1 MSPLLAAAP
10 PAPEIPPHTGGL
22 LLLLDGTAGL
32 LTVAALGIVLLLVL
46 IIKVRLQPF
55 VALLAVSI
63 AVGLSAGLSVT
74 ELFGTVQK
82 STSVS
87 MIESGMGGI
96 LGHVAIIIGLG
107 TMLGAILEV
116 SGGAEALS
124 TRLLNLFGEKRA
136 PLAMGLTGLIF
147 GIPVFFDVG
156 IFVLAPI
163 VYAAAKRSGKSILLY
178 AMPLLAGLSMTHAF
192 LPPHPGPVAAA
203 ALFKVDLG
211 WVILMGIVVGIPAV
225 LAAWAYAA
233 WIGNRL
239 FVPVPQDMLEAADEA
254 KAAVAEERAAR
265 RAAARST
272 GATAGNGNG
281 NGTGNGAGKGAGD
294 DKGTGTGTVATAQA
308 GLSGAADDDYAEQPV
323 PLPTVFL
330 IIGTPLL
337 LILAATF
344 SSIALD
350 PSTLRSVIEF
360 FGHPFVALTIALLM
374 AYYLL
379 GIRRGWSRKSLETV
393 STSSLKPVGNILL
406 VVGAGGIFGA
416 VLKGSGIADAL
427 ADTFNDVGLPVIVLA
442 WLISVVLRV
451 AQGSATVAIVTTA
464 GIVVPLVEGQD
475 LSQAHLAL
483 IIMAISA
490 GSIFASHVNDGGFWI
505 VAKYFGISERDT
517 LKSWTVLET
526 VLSVAG
532 FAMAALLSVFI

>member
-1 MSPLLAAAP
+1 MSSYPLAATA
-10 PAPEIPPHTGGL
+10 PAPETPPHTGGL

-32 LTVAALGIVLLLVL
+32 LTVAALGIALLLFL

-63 AVGLSAGLSVT
+63 AVGLAAGLSVT
-74 ELFGTVQK
+74 ELFGTVQR
-82 STSVS
+82 SDAVSVV
-87 MIESGMGGI
+87 ESGMGGI

-116 SGGAEALS
+116 SGGAEVLAS
-124 TRLLNLFGEKRA
+124 RLLGLFGEKRA

-156 IFVLAPI
+156 IFVLAPL

-178 AMPLLAGLSMTHAF
+178 CLPLLAGLSMTHAF

-203 ALFKVDLG
+203 GLLHVQLG
-211 WVILMGIVVGIPAV
+211 WVILMGVVCGIPAV
-225 LAAWAYAA
+225 LAAWVYSA
-233 WIGNRL
+233 WIGRRL
-239 FVPVPQDMLEAADEA
+239 FVPVPQDMVEAAAEA
-254 KAAVAEERAAR
+254 KRAVVEEQRASGVEPR
-265 RAAARST
+265 EEPVPF
-272 GATAGNGNG
+272 
-281 NGTGNGAGKGAGD
+281 
-294 DKGTGTGTVATAQA
+294 GTVL
-308 GLSGAADDDYAEQPV
+308 G
-323 PLPTVFL
+323 
-330 IIGTPLL
+330 IIGTPLV

-350 PSTLRSVIEF
+350 PSTLRSVVEF
-360 FGHPFVALTIALLM
+360 FGHPFVALTIALIL

-379 GIRRGWSRKSLETV
+379 GIRRGWSRKSLEKV

-406 VVGAGGIFGA
+406 VVGAGGVFGA
-416 VLKGSGIADAL
+416 VLKASGVAQAL
-427 ADTFNDVGLPVIVLA
+427 SDTFNDVGLPVIVLA
-442 WLISVVLRV
+442 YLISLVLRV

-464 GIVVPLVEGQD
+464 GIVAPLLTEGHH
-475 LSQAHLAL
+475 SQAFVAL
-483 IIMAISA
+483 VIMAISA
-490 GSIFASHVNDGGFWI
+490 GSIFASHVNDGGFWM

-517 LKSWTVLET
+517 LRTWTVLES

-532 FAMAALLSVFI
+532 FAVAAVMSLFV

>member
-1 MSPLLAAAP
+1 MLIAADAP
-10 PAPEIPPHTGGL
+10 PPPTPHTGGL
-22 LLLLDGTAGL
+22 LLLIDGTAGL
-32 LTVAALGIVLLLVL
+32 LTVAALGIALLLFL

-55 VALLAVSI
+55 VALLAVSL
-63 AVGLSAGLSVT
+63 AVGLAAGLSVT

-82 STSVS
+82 SAAVSVV
-87 MIESGMGGI
+87 EQGMGGI

-116 SGGAEALS
+116 SGGAEVLS
-124 TRLLNLFGEKRA
+124 SRLLALFGERRA

-156 IFVLAPI
+156 IFVLAPL
-163 VYAAAKRSGKSILLY
+163 VYAAAKRSGKSVILY

-203 ALFKVDLG
+203 GLLHVSLG
-211 WVILMGIVVGIPAV
+211 WVILMGIVVGLPAV
-225 LAAWAYAA
+225 LAAWGYAA
-233 WIGNRL
+233 WIGKRL
-239 FVPVPQDMLEAADEA
+239 FVEVPQDMVEAAEDA
-254 KAAVAEERAAR
+254 RAAVAAER
-265 RAAARST
+265 
-272 GATAGNGNG
+272 
-281 NGTGNGAGKGAGD
+281 
-294 DKGTGTGTVATAQA
+294 TAQ
-308 GLSGAADDDYAEQPV
+308 GHGPQERPVSAA
-323 PLPTVFL
+323 TVLL
-330 IIGTPLL
+330 IIGTPLV

-350 PSTLRSVIEF
+350 PSTPRSVVEF
-360 FGHPFVALTIALLM
+360 FGSPFVALTIALLM

-379 GIRRGWSRKSLETV
+379 GIRRGWSRKSLEQV

-416 VLKGSGIADAL
+416 VLKASGVAQAL
-427 ADTFNDVGLPVIVLA
+427 SDTFNDVGLPVIGLA
-442 WLISVVLRV
+442 YLISLVLRV

-464 GIVVPLVEGQD
+464 GIVLPLVENVGH
-475 LSQAHLAL
+475 SQAFLAL
-483 IIMAISA
+483 VIMAISA

-517 LKSWTVLET
+517 LKSWTVLES

-532 FAMAALLSVFI
+532 FAVAASISLLV

>member
-1 MSPLLAAAP
+1 MLLAADAP
-10 PAPEIPPHTGGL
+10 PETPPHTGGL
-22 LLLLDGTAGL
+22 LLLIDGTAGL
-32 LTVAALGIVLLLVL
+32 LTVAALGIVLLLFL

-55 VALLAVSI
+55 VALLGVSI
-63 AVGLSAGLSVT
+63 AVGLAAGLSVT

-82 STSVS
+82 SAAVS

-116 SGGAEALS
+116 SGGAEVLS
-124 TRLLNLFGEKRA
+124 ARLLNLFGEKRA
-136 PLAMGLTGLIF
+136 PLAMGVTGVVF

-203 ALFKVDLG
+203 GLFEVDLG
-211 WVILMGIVVGIPAV
+211 WVILMGVVVGVPAV

-233 WIGNRL
+233 WIGKRI
-239 FVPVPQDMLEAADEA
+239 FVEVPQDMVEAAEEA
-254 KAAVAEERAAR
+254 KAAVAAEQRASGVTPRETPVAL
-265 RAAARST
+265 
-272 GATAGNGNG
+272 
-281 NGTGNGAGKGAGD
+281 
-294 DKGTGTGTVATAQA
+294 GTVLA
-308 GLSGAADDDYAEQPV
+308 
-323 PLPTVFL
+323 
-330 IIGTPLL
+330 IIGTPLV
-337 LILAATF
+337 LILLATF

-350 PSTLRSVIEF
+350 PSTGRSVIEF
-360 FGHPFVALTIALLM
+360 FGHPFVALTIALLL

-393 STSSLKPVGNILL
+393 STASLKPVGNILL
-406 VVGAGGIFGA
+406 VVGAGGVFGA

-427 ADTFNDVGLPVIVLA
+427 ADTFNDVGLPVILLA

-464 GIVVPLVEGQD
+464 GIVVPLVEGQG
-475 LSQAHLAL
+475 LSQAYLAL

-490 GSIFASHVNDGGFWI
+490 GSIFASHVNDGGFWM

-532 FAMAALLSVFI
+532 FVVAALLSLII

>member
-1 MSPLLAAAP
+1 MSPSSPFAALAAAA
-10 PAPEIPPHTGGL
+10 PAEEPRHTGGIL
-22 LLLLDGTAGL
+22 TLIDGTAGL
-32 LTVAALGIVLLLVL
+32 LTVAALGILLLLFL

-63 AVGLSAGLSVT
+63 VVGLSAGLSVT

-82 STSVS
+82 SDVVSV
-87 MIESGMGGI
+87 IESGMGGI

-116 SGGAEALS
+116 SGGAEVLAS
-124 TRLLNLFGEKRA
+124 RLLGLFGEKRA

-163 VYAAAKRSGKSILLY
+163 VYAAAKRSGKSILIYCL
-178 AMPLLAGLSMTHAF
+178 PLLAGLSMTHAF

-203 ALFKVDLG
+203 GLLHVDLG
-211 WVILMGIVVGIPAV
+211 WVILMGLICGIPAV
-225 LAAWAYAA
+225 IAAWVFSA
-233 WIGNRL
+233 WVGKRI
-239 FVPVPQDMLEAADEA
+239 FVPVPQDMVEAADEA
-254 KAAVAEERAAR
+254 RQAVVAEQRE
-265 RAAARST
+265 
-272 GATAGNGNG
+272 AGVEPRE
-281 NGTGNGAGKGAGD
+281 K
-294 DKGTGTGTVATAQA
+294 
-308 GLSGAADDDYAEQPV
+308 PV
-323 PLPTVFL
+323 PLGMVFA
-330 IIGTPLL
+330 IIGTPLF
-337 LILAATF
+337 LILLATF
-344 SSIALD
+344 SSIAFD

-360 FGHPFVALTIALLM
+360 FGSPFVALTIALLM

-416 VLKGSGIADAL
+416 VLKASGVAKAL
-427 ADTFNDVGLPVIVLA
+427 SDTFQDVGLPIIVLA
-442 WLISVVLRV
+442 YLLSLVLRV

-464 GIVVPLVEGQD
+464 GIVAPLLAEGD
-475 LSQAHLAL
+475 HSQAFVAL
-483 IIMAISA
+483 VIMAISA
-490 GSIFASHVNDGGFWI
+490 GSIFASHVNDGGFWM

-517 LKSWTVLET
+517 LKTWTVLES
-526 VLSVAG
+526 VLSLAG
-532 FAMAALLSVFI
+532 FAVAAVVSLFV

>member
-1 MSPLLAAAP
+1 MLLAATAT
-10 PAPEIPPHTGGL
+10 AQTPPHTGGL
-22 LLLLDGTAGL
+22 LALVDGTAGL
-32 LTVAALGIVLLLVL
+32 LTVAALGIALLLVL

-63 AVGLSAGLSVT
+63 AVGLGAGLSVT

-82 STSVS
+82 SAVVSV
-87 MIESGMGGI
+87 IESGMGGI

-116 SGGAEALS
+116 SGGAEVLS
-124 TRLLNLFGEKRA
+124 SRLLGLFGEKRA

-203 ALFKVDLG
+203 GLFQVSLG
-211 WVILMGIVVGIPAV
+211 WVILMGVVCGVPAV

-233 WIGNRL
+233 WIGKRV
-239 FVPVPQDMLEAADEA
+239 FVEVPQDMVEAAEDA
-254 KAAVAEERAAR
+254 KAAVAAERTAAGR
-265 RAAARST
+265 
-272 GATAGNGNG
+272 
-281 NGTGNGAGKGAGD
+281 GT
-294 DKGTGTGTVATAQA
+294 Q
-308 GLSGAADDDYAEQPV
+308 EQPV
-323 PLPTVFL
+323 PLATVL
-330 IIGTPLL
+330 TIIGTPLV

-350 PSTLRSVIEF
+350 PSTPRSVVEF

-379 GIRRGWSRKSLETV
+379 GIRRGWSRKSLEQV

-406 VVGAGGIFGA
+406 VVGAGGVFGA
-416 VLKGSGIADAL
+416 VLKASGVAQAL
-427 ADTFNDVGLPVIVLA
+427 SDTFNDVGLPVVVLA
-442 WLISVVLRV
+442 YLISLVLRV

-464 GIVVPLVEGQD
+464 GIVLPLVENGGH
-475 LSQAHLAL
+475 SQAFLAL
-483 IIMAISA
+483 VIMAISA

-517 LKSWTVLET
+517 LKSWTVLES

-532 FAMAALLSVFI
+532 FAVAALLSLAL

>member
-1 MSPLLAAAP
+1 MLLAAEAP
-10 PAPEIPPHTGGL
+10 PAPEAPPHTGGL
-22 LLLLDGTAGL
+22 LLLIDGTAGL
-32 LTVAALGIVLLLVL
+32 LTVAVLGIVLLLVL

-55 VALLAVSI
+55 VALLGVSI
-63 AVGLSAGLSVT
+63 AVGLAAGLSVT

-82 STSVS
+82 SAAVS

-116 SGGAEALS
+116 SGGAEVLS

-136 PLAMGLTGLIF
+136 PLAMGVTGVVF

-203 ALFKVDLG
+203 GLFDVDLG
-211 WVILMGIVVGIPAV
+211 WVILMGVVVGVPAV
-225 LAAWAYAA
+225 LAAWVYAA
-233 WIGNRL
+233 WIGKRL
-239 FVPVPQDMLEAADEA
+239 FVDVPQDMVEAAAEA
-254 KAAVAEERAAR
+254 KS
-265 RAAARST
+265 AAAAEQKASGVTPPERPV
-272 GATAGNGNG
+272 AL
-281 NGTGNGAGKGAGD
+281 
-294 DKGTGTGTVATAQA
+294 GTVLA
-308 GLSGAADDDYAEQPV
+308 
-323 PLPTVFL
+323 

-337 LILAATF
+337 LILLATF

-350 PSTLRSVIEF
+350 PSTIRSVVEF
-360 FGHPFVALTIALLM
+360 FGHPFVALTIALFL

-379 GIRRGWSRKSLETV
+379 GIRRGWSRQSLETV
-393 STSSLKPVGNILL
+393 STASLKPVGNILL
-406 VVGAGGIFGA
+406 VVGAGGVFGS

-464 GIVVPLVEGQD
+464 GIVVPLVEGQSM
-475 LSQAHLAL
+475 SQPHLAL

-490 GSIFASHVNDGGFWI
+490 GSIFASHVNDGGFWM

-532 FAMAALLSVFI
+532 FVVAALLSLVI

>member
-1 MSPLLAAAP
+1 MLATLQLAAPAP
-10 PAPEIPPHTGGL
+10 PLPPHTGGL
-22 LLLLDGTAGL
+22 LALIPGTGGL
-32 LTVAALGIVLLLVL
+32 LTVAALGIALLLFL

-63 AVGLSAGLSVT
+63 AVGLGAGLSVT

-82 STSVS
+82 SDAVS
-87 MIESGMGGI
+87 IIESGMGGI

-116 SGGAEALS
+116 SGGAEVLS
-124 TRLLNLFGEKRA
+124 RRLLNVFGEKRA

-147 GIPVFFDVG
+147 GVPVFFDVG

-178 AMPLLAGLSMTHAF
+178 CMPLLAGLSMTHAF

-203 ALFKVDLG
+203 GMFKVDLG
-211 WVILMGIVVGIPAV
+211 WVILMGVIVGIPAV

-233 WIGNRL
+233 WIGKRI
-239 FVPVPQDMLEAADEA
+239 FVPVPQDMVEAAEEA
-254 KAAVAEERAAR
+254 KAAVAAEQSAA
-265 RAAARST
+265 
-272 GATAGNGNG
+272 GTAPQE
-281 NGTGNGAGKGAGD
+281 KPVSL
-294 DKGTGTGTVATAQA
+294 GTVLA
-308 GLSGAADDDYAEQPV
+308 
-323 PLPTVFL
+323 
-330 IIGTPLL
+330 IIGTPLV
-337 LILAATF
+337 LILLATF

-350 PSTLRSVIEF
+350 PSTLRSVVEF
-360 FGHPFVALTIALLM
+360 FGNPFVALTLALFM

-393 STSSLKPVGNILL
+393 STASLKPVGNILL

-416 VLKGSGIADAL
+416 VLKGSGVAQAL
-427 ADTFNDVGLPVIVLA
+427 ADTFHDVGLPVIVLA

-464 GIVVPLVEGQD
+464 GIVVPLVENAD
-475 LSQAHLAL
+475 LSQPHLAL

-490 GSIFASHVNDGGFWI
+490 GSIFASHVNDGGFWM

-532 FAMAALLSVFI
+532 FVVAALLSLVI

>member
-1 MSPLLAAAP
+1 MSPSPFAALAAAA
-10 PAPEIPPHTGGL
+10 PAEPPPHTGGIL
-22 LLLLDGTAGL
+22 TLIDGTAGL
-32 LTVAALGIVLLLVL
+32 LTVAALGIVLLLFL

-63 AVGLSAGLSVT
+63 VVGLSAGLSVT

-82 STSVS
+82 SDAVSV
-87 MIESGMGGI
+87 IESGMGGI

-116 SGGAEALS
+116 SGGAEVLAS
-124 TRLLNLFGEKRA
+124 RLLGMFGEKRA

-147 GIPVFFDVG
+147 GVPVFFDVG

-178 AMPLLAGLSMTHAF
+178 CLPLLAGLSMTHAF

-203 ALFKVDLG
+203 GLLHVDLG
-211 WVILMGIVVGIPAV
+211 WVILMGIVCGIPAV
-225 LAAWAYAA
+225 LAAWVFSA
-233 WIGNRL
+233 WVGKRI
-239 FVPVPQDMLEAADEA
+239 FVPVPQDMVEAADEA
-254 KAAVAEERAAR
+254 KAAVVAEQRAAGVEPR
-265 RAAARST
+265 E
-272 GATAGNGNG
+272 
-281 NGTGNGAGKGAGD
+281 K
-294 DKGTGTGTVATAQA
+294 
-308 GLSGAADDDYAEQPV
+308 PV
-323 PLPTVFL
+323 PLGTVFA

-337 LILAATF
+337 LILLATF
-344 SSIALD
+344 SSIAFD
-350 PSTLRSVIEF
+350 PSPSSSTSSEQGIPHSFRSVIEF
-360 FGHPFVALTIALLM
+360 FGSPFVALTIALLM

-406 VVGAGGIFGA
+406 VVGAGGVFGA
-416 VLKGSGIADAL
+416 VLKASGVAAAL
-427 ADTFNDVGLPVIVLA
+427 SDTFQDVGLPIIVLA
-442 WLISVVLRV
+442 YLLSLVLRV

-464 GIVVPLVEGQD
+464 GIVAPLLSEGD
-475 LSQAHLAL
+475 HSQAFVAL
-483 IIMAISA
+483 VIMAISA
-490 GSIFASHVNDGGFWI
+490 GSIFASHVNDGGFWM

-517 LKSWTVLET
+517 LKTWTVLES

-532 FAMAALLSVFI
+532 FAVAAVVSLFV

>member
-1 MSPLLAAAP
+1 MLLAAAP
-10 PAPEIPPHTGGL
+10 PAAEAPPHTGGL
-22 LLLLDGTAGL
+22 LLLIPGTAGL
-32 LTVAALGIVLLLVL
+32 LTVAALGIALLLLL

-63 AVGLSAGLSVT
+63 TVGLAAGLSVT

-82 STSVS
+82 SAATSV
-87 MIESGMGGI
+87 IETGMGGI

-116 SGGAEALS
+116 SGGAEVLS
-124 TRLLNLFGEKRA
+124 SRLLGLFGEKRA

-178 AMPLLAGLSMTHAF
+178 CMPLLAGLSMTHAF

-203 ALFKVDLG
+203 GLLQVSLG

-233 WIGNRL
+233 WIGKRL
-239 FVPVPQDMLEAADEA
+239 FVEVPQDMVEAAEEA
-254 KAAVAEERAAR
+254 KAKVAAERRDGASEAPVSL
-265 RAAARST
+265 ST
-272 GATAGNGNG
+272 
-281 NGTGNGAGKGAGD
+281 
-294 DKGTGTGTVATAQA
+294 V
-308 GLSGAADDDYAEQPV
+308 L
-323 PLPTVFL
+323 L
-330 IIGTPLL
+330 IIGTPLV

-350 PSTLRSVIEF
+350 ESTPRSVIEF
-360 FGHPFVALTIALLM
+360 FGNPFVALTIALFL

-379 GIRRGWSRKSLETV
+379 GIRRGWSRKSLEQV

-406 VVGAGGIFGA
+406 VVGAGGVFGA
-416 VLKGSGIADAL
+416 ILKASGVAQAL
-427 ADTFNDVGLPVIVLA
+427 SDTFNDVGLPVIVLA
-442 WLISVVLRV
+442 YLISLVLRV

-464 GIVVPLVEGQD
+464 GIVLPLVEGGD
-475 LSQAHLAL
+475 HSQAFLAL
-483 IIMAISA
+483 VIMAISA

-505 VAKYFGISERDT
+505 VSKYFGISERDT
-517 LKSWTVLET
+517 LKSWTVLES
-526 VLSVAG
+526 VLSLAG
-532 FAMAALLSVFI
+532 FAVAAVLSLLV

>member
-1 MSPLLAAAP
+1 MSSLLAATP
-10 PAPEIPPHTGGL
+10 TPEAPPHTGGL
-22 LLLLDGTAGL
+22 LLLIDGTAGL

-74 ELFGTVQK
+74 ELFGTVQR

-124 TRLLNLFGEKRA
+124 ARLLNLFGEKRA

-178 AMPLLAGLSMTHAF
+178 CMPLLAGLSMTHAF

-203 ALFKVDLG
+203 GLFKVDLG
-211 WVILMGIVVGIPAV
+211 WVILMGVVVGIPAV

-233 WIGNRL
+233 WIGKRL
-239 FVPVPQDMLEAADEA
+239 FVPVPHDMVEAAEEA
-254 KAAVAEERAAR
+254 KAAVAAERAAR
-265 RAAARST
+265 RAAVGGPT
-272 GATAGNGNG
+272 D
-281 NGTGNGAGKGAGD
+281 GAGTAT
-294 DKGTGTGTVATAQA
+294 GTGTGTGKSTGASGSVAVAEGQ
-308 GLSGAADDDYAEQPV
+308 GGDPAEQP
-323 PLPTVFL
+323 PSLSTVFL

-350 PSTLRSVIEF
+350 PSTFRSVVEF

-393 STSSLKPVGNILL
+393 STASLKPVGNILL
-406 VVGAGGIFGA
+406 VVGAGGVFGA

-427 ADTFNDVGLPVIVLA
+427 ADTFNDVGLPIIVLA

>member
-1 MSPLLAAAP
+1 MSPSPFAALAAAP
-10 PAPEIPPHTGGL
+10 ATEAPPHTGGIL
-22 LLLLDGTAGL
+22 TLIDGTAGL
-32 LTVAALGIVLLLVL
+32 LTVAALGIVLLLFL
-46 IIKVRLQPF
+46 IIKIRLQPF

-63 AVGLSAGLSVT
+63 VVGLSAGLSVT

-82 STSVS
+82 SDAVSV
-87 MIESGMGGI
+87 IESGMGGI

-116 SGGAEALS
+116 SGGAEVLAS
-124 TRLLNLFGEKRA
+124 RLLGLFGEKRA

-147 GIPVFFDVG
+147 GVPVFFDVG

-178 AMPLLAGLSMTHAF
+178 CLPLLAGLSMTHAF

-203 ALFKVDLG
+203 GLLKVDLG
-211 WVILMGIVVGIPAV
+211 WVILMGIVCGIPAV
-225 LAAWAYAA
+225 LAAWAFSA
-233 WIGNRL
+233 WIGKRI
-239 FVPVPQDMLEAADEA
+239 FVPVPQDMVEAADEA
-254 KAAVAEERAAR
+254 KAAVVAEQRAAGVQP
-265 RAAARST
+265 SE
-272 GATAGNGNG
+272 
-281 NGTGNGAGKGAGD
+281 K
-294 DKGTGTGTVATAQA
+294 
-308 GLSGAADDDYAEQPV
+308 PV
-323 PLPTVFL
+323 PLGIVFT

-337 LILAATF
+337 LILLATF
-344 SSIALD
+344 SSIAFD

-360 FGHPFVALTIALLM
+360 FGSPFVALTIALLM

-416 VLKGSGIADAL
+416 VLKASGVAAAIS
-427 ADTFNDVGLPVIVLA
+427 DTFQDVGLPIIVLA
-442 WLISVVLRV
+442 YLLSLILRV

-464 GIVVPLVEGQD
+464 GIVAPLLSEGD
-475 LSQAHLAL
+475 YSQAFVAL
-483 IIMAISA
+483 VIMAISA
-490 GSIFASHVNDGGFWI
+490 GSIFASHVNDGGFWM

-517 LKSWTVLET
+517 LKTWTVLES
-526 VLSVAG
+526 VLSLAG
-532 FAMAALLSVFI
+532 FAVAAVVSLFV

>member
-1 MSPLLAAAP
+1 MVHAALAAAAAPAAP
-10 PAPEIPPHTGGL
+10 PAPPHTGGL
-22 LLLLDGTAGL
+22 LALIPGTPGL
-32 LTVAALGIVLLLVL
+32 LTVAALGILLLLFL

-55 VALLAVSI
+55 VALLGVSI
-63 AVGLSAGLSVT
+63 AVGLAAGLSVT

-82 STSVS
+82 SSLPS
-87 MIESGMGGI
+87 LIESGMGGI

-116 SGGAEALS
+116 SGGAEVLS
-124 TRLLNLFGEKRA
+124 ARLLGLFGERRA

-178 AMPLLAGLSMTHAF
+178 CMPLLAGLSMTHAF

-203 ALFKVDLG
+203 GLFKVDLG
-211 WVILMGIVVGIPAV
+211 WIILMGIVCGIPAV

-233 WIGNRL
+233 WIGKRI
-239 FVPVPQDMLEAADEA
+239 FVPVPQDMVEAAEESR
-254 KAAVAEERAAR
+254 AAVIAEQTAAGVR
-265 RAAARST
+265 PHEKPVAL
-272 GATAGNGNG
+272 
-281 NGTGNGAGKGAGD
+281 
-294 DKGTGTGTVATAQA
+294 GTVLT
-308 GLSGAADDDYAEQPV
+308 
-323 PLPTVFL
+323 
-330 IIGTPLL
+330 IIGTPLV
-337 LILAATF
+337 LILLATF
-344 SSIALD
+344 SSIALA
-350 PSTLRSVIEF
+350 PSTLRSVVEF
-360 FGHPFVALTIALLM
+360 FGNPFVALTIALLL

-393 STSSLKPVGNILL
+393 STASLKPVGNILL

-416 VLKGSGIADAL
+416 VLKGSGVADAL
-427 ADTFNDVGLPVIVLA
+427 SDTFHNVGLPVILLA
-442 WLISVVLRV
+442 WLLSVVLRV

-464 GIVVPLVEGQD
+464 GIVLPLIDGQH
-475 LSQAHLAL
+475 LSQPHLAL

-490 GSIFASHVNDGGFWI
+490 GSIFASHVNDGGFWM

-526 VLSVAG
+526 VLSVVG
-532 FAMAALLSVFI
+532 FLVAVGVGVVD

>member
-1 MSPLLAAAP
+1 MLLAADAP
-10 PAPEIPPHTGGL
+10 PETPPHTGGL
-22 LLLLDGTAGL
+22 LLLIDGTAGL
-32 LTVAALGIVLLLVL
+32 LTVAALGIVLLLFL

-55 VALLAVSI
+55 VALLGVSI
-63 AVGLSAGLSVT
+63 AVGLAAGLSVT

-82 STSVS
+82 SAAVS
-87 MIESGMGGI
+87 MIETGMGGI

-116 SGGAEALS
+116 SGGAEVLS
-124 TRLLNLFGEKRA
+124 ARLLNLFGEKRA
-136 PLAMGLTGLIF
+136 PLAMGVTGVVF

-203 ALFKVDLG
+203 GLFKVDLG
-211 WVILMGIVVGIPAV
+211 WVILMGVIVGVPAV

-233 WIGNRL
+233 WIGKRI
-239 FVPVPQDMLEAADEA
+239 FVDVPQDMVEAAEEA
-254 KAAVAEERAAR
+254 KAAVAAEQRASGVTPRETPVAL
-265 RAAARST
+265 
-272 GATAGNGNG
+272 
-281 NGTGNGAGKGAGD
+281 
-294 DKGTGTGTVATAQA
+294 GTVLA
-308 GLSGAADDDYAEQPV
+308 
-323 PLPTVFL
+323 
-330 IIGTPLL
+330 IIGTPLI
-337 LILAATF
+337 LILLATF
-344 SSIALD
+344 SSIALG
-350 PSTLRSVIEF
+350 PSTGRSVIEF
-360 FGHPFVALTIALLM
+360 FGHPFVALTIALLL

-393 STSSLKPVGNILL
+393 STASLKPVGNILL
-406 VVGAGGIFGA
+406 VVGAGGVFGA

-427 ADTFNDVGLPVIVLA
+427 ADTFNDVGLPVILLA

-490 GSIFASHVNDGGFWI
+490 GSIFASHVNDGGFWM

-532 FAMAALLSVFI
+532 FVVAALLSLVI